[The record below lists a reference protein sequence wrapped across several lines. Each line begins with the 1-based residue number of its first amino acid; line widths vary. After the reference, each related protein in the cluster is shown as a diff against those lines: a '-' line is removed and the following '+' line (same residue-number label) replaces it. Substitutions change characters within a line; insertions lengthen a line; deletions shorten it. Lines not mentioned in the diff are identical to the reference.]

1 LEGIYIYEDNSSSK
15 KDEEISNILKTELNF
30 LTEPFNI
37 EYIFECSINQ
47 LPLYLLSN
55 KRYKM

>member
-1 LEGIYIYEDNSSSK
+1 MEGIYICEDNANIK
-15 KDEEISNILKTELNF
+15 KDEEINNILKAELNF